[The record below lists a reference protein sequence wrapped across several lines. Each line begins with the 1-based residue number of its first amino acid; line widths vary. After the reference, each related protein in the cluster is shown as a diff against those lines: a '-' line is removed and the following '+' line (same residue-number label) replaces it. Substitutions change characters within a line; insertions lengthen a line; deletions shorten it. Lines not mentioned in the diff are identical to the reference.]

1 MSLNPLS
8 PLRNLDSR
16 EEIGREERNTA
27 DGKGLFPKGVK
38 AERQL
43 VDLTQE
49 LGMRGRGGGRG
60 GRGMATGN
68 SNGMRTIPGREPHVG
83 TSCP

>member
-43 VDLTQE
+43 VDLMQE
-49 LGMRGRGGGRG
+49 LGMRRRGLVV
-60 GRGMATGN
+60 ATGN